1 MPRGI
6 KSVAY
11 FGGRPVQWCCVC
23 GRMIYIDQE
32 VVCVSG
38 ETRKNPHAG
47 RIAWER
53 DGICMACA
61 GKERETE

>member
-11 FGGRPVQWCCVC
+11 IGGRPVQWCCVC
-23 GRMIYIDQE
+23 GRMIYTDKE
-32 VVCVSG
+32 VVYVSAA
-38 ETRKNPHAG
+38 TRRNPHAG

-53 DGICMACA
+53 DGMCQACA
-61 GKERETE
+61 ARKEENT